1 MEKSPIVVMTL
12 DSESEDDELQIVS
25 ENITNYGNYSK
36 PVEISPELQQ
46 KLIQSLKKSGHPVNI
61 NAIKIFAT
69 KTNNNEKGTVRA
81 CFNSGDGLS
90 QVINVGPAFK
100 ENFFKQVQGEINNNV
115 DPLAIN
121 SKKSKGAKRTGI
133 ISKSTSKD
141 LEPVRDE
148 RPKSPPSSVI
158 LFKGKQSHLARK
170 NSLKKKTP
178 TNLRLKKLMPQNTPN
193 IMDFMDISDPL
204 MLDTKDKGFEDAS
217 SNSVE
222 LPSNKFAREFQV
234 FIENSPTAFSPVRI
248 ACDENE
254 GLVEN
259 SFGSVS
265 LPEKYLNAL
274 DKHECSEELQNQ
286 ETKQIKENNHDI
298 LHQVQQKRNKQ
309 NSKFMKIEFPK
320 QDFNVREK
328 RNKTPSIIGL
338 QEMVENSKQT
348 MSSTIKESPRH
359 EKKNQEKM
367 DVLFNEEKDE
377 MISSFPLNRRGFP
390 PLWSTLFPPSPP
402 SPPPPV
408 WHGSTHLWQLEPLQ
422 FQGVTGL
429 CRNEAAAEI
438 RRLQAAPKPVAR
450 VLRQKRKKKEIDA
463 DFLKD

>member
-1 MEKSPIVVMTL
+1 MEKSPIEVMTL

-61 NAIKIFAT
+61 NTIKIFAT

-90 QVINVGPAFK
+90 QVIDVGPDFK
-100 ENFFKQVQGEINNNV
+100 ENFVKQVQSEMITEINNNV

-121 SKKSKGAKRTGI
+121 SKKSKGAKRTDI

-141 LEPVRDE
+141 TKPVRYDD
-148 RPKSPPSSVI
+148 SPSSPSSSVI
-158 LFKGKQSHLARK
+158 LFKGKQNHLERK
-170 NSLKKKTP
+170 NSLKKKTL
-178 TNLRLKKLMPQNTPN
+178 TNMRLKKLMPQNTSN
-193 IMDFMDISDPL
+193 IMDISDPL
-204 MLDTKDKGFEDAS
+204 LLDT
-217 SNSVE
+217 NSVE
-222 LPSNKFAREFQV
+222 FPSNKFAREFEV
-234 FIENSPTAFSPVRI
+234 FIENTPTAFSPVKI
-248 ACDENE
+248 ACDKDEE
-254 GLVEN
+254 LVEN
-259 SFGSVS
+259 THSSKS
-265 LPEKYLNAL
+265 LPEKYLDTVL
-274 DKHECSEELQNQ
+274 DKDECSQELQNQ
-286 ETKQIKENNHDI
+286 DTKQIKENNHDI
-298 LHQVQQKRNKQ
+298 LYEVQHKRNKQ
-309 NSKFMKIEFPK
+309 NSKFMKIEIPK
-320 QDFNVREK
+320 QDFNVEK
-328 RNKTPSIIGL
+328 EIHKTPGMIGL
-338 QEMVENSKQT
+338 QEMAKNSKQT

-359 EKKNQEKM
+359 ENKNQEK
-367 DVLFNEEKDE
+367 EE
-377 MISSFPLNRRGFP
+377 IILNFPLNQRGIP
-390 PLWSTLFPPSPP
+390 PLWSTMFPPSPP